1 MTSSFTINN
10 PLFLLINDTIPHTG
24 HFNMEF
30 DRWLFELVQ
39 KGSIKNVFRIYEWE
53 RPAIT
58 YGRSQQIEKEIN
70 KKACG
75 EDNIELVKRPT
86 GGRAVLHFH
95 EITFSLAFQPAT
107 VSPYN
112 FRNAFLFAADMV
124 IQSFSLL
131 KIKSKISLKP
141 ERYQDKTVCFQSTA
155 QYEII
160 DEDNKKLAGI
170 AQYFT
175 RKGTLIQGSIPLRK
189 DLRYK
194 RYFKIKDKNF
204 LQNRLIKLNLKRDKI
219 RDGLIKSA
227 GRALKLVDILA

>member
-1 MTSSFTINN
+1 MTSSYIINN
-10 PLFLLINDTIPHTG
+10 PSFLLINDTIPHMA

-30 DRWLFELVQ
+30 DQWLFELVQ
-39 KGSIKNVFRIYEWE
+39 KGAVKNVFRIYEWE
-53 RPAIT
+53 KPAIT
-58 YGRSQQIEKEIN
+58 YGKSQKIEREIN
-70 KKACG
+70 KKACMQ
-75 EDNIELVKRPT
+75 DNIELVKRPT
-86 GGRAVLHFH
+86 GGRAILHFH
-95 EITFSLAFQPAT
+95 EVTFSFAFQPAT

-141 ERYQDKTVCFQSTA
+141 ERYQDKSVCFQSTA

-189 DLRYK
+189 DPHYK
-194 RYFKIKDKNF
+194 RYFKIKDKDF
-204 LQNRLIKLNLKRDKI
+204 LQNRLIKLNLKRDKV
-219 RDGLIKSA
+219 RDGLIKGA
-227 GRALKLVDILA
+227 GRELKLVNILE